1 MLLSKLKESSKKCL
15 EAFSTLC
22 SIQIHLN
29 FLSSQQQDAIAL
41 CSVEE
46 IVRKRR
52 YQAST
57 FLSNGLRE
65 KDREGKRESKR
76 NHWLTNNQPQ
86 LIPKEVMLTVLEG
99 TKLIIS
105 KVS

>member
-1 MLLSKLKESSKKCL
+1 MLVSKLKESSKKCL

-46 IVRKRR
+46 IVHKRR
-52 YQAST
+52 Y
-57 FLSNGLRE
+57 
-65 KDREGKRESKR
+65 
-76 NHWLTNNQPQ
+76 
-86 LIPKEVMLTVLEG
+86 
-99 TKLIIS
+99 
-105 KVS
+105 